1 YEERCLTYAQPIT
14 TVTRNRNFVSMV
26 LITRII
32 IIVGERK
39 KDRETER
46 EREGERE
53 REKEH
58 RDGEREMEKGMLKG
72 KMSVPGTS
80 AMQVRCAFL
89 NTAVFFWGSLGSVSA
104 VPGQLNRR

>member
-1 YEERCLTYAQPIT
+1 MKGCENVCPAVSVFSVSPFLVFPTPQSFSFKKSPFIFPFAIYEERCLTYAQPIT

-46 EREGERE
+46 ERERERE
-53 REKEH
+53 RE
-58 RDGEREMEKGMLKG
+58 
-72 KMSVPGTS
+72 
-80 AMQVRCAFL
+80 
-89 NTAVFFWGSLGSVSA
+89 
-104 VPGQLNRR
+104 